1 MSYFW
6 IVDDEQAICWSIKKA
21 LEKKGHRV
29 MTFSNA
35 EDALEAL
42 TDQPNVQAIMLDNRL
57 PGMSGFDAAVVVKKH
72 NPKLPIVMMTAFGDL
87 STAIQAMQIEVFE
100 YLTKPFDLSDA
111 VRSLENAVLSS
122 SNQSHTTTVAE
133 KIDSDIL
140 LGNSPSM
147 QMVYKRIALAARSD
161 VPVLISG
168 EPGTGKESVAATIH
182 KYSERA
188 RRPFLPFAPIALNPS
203 TIDAELFGCIKN
215 ENSETTLTRSG
226 IFELVG
232 DGTVFIDEVT
242 DLPISTQVQLLRIL
256 EHKQYLVAG
265 DYSPRECRTRII
277 ASTTRNLKSAVA
289 EGELHP
295 DLLVRLQAFSIELEP
310 LNKRREDIAP
320 LARAILARNASTR
333 ATSFSQEALV
343 ELEHR
348 PWPGNIRELRNAVE
362 FALTVARG
370 NTIQVS
376 DLPDESPNFS
386 SGLSNSAIPGIDHL
400 IREWVQQRLPKA
412 SSKNDCDPTN
422 SSEDFIGTIHDDFLS
437 LVEPAL
443 IRAALEQCDG
453 NRAKVAEQLGLHRS
467 TLRQKMRRYHID

>member
-42 TDQPNVQAIMLDNRL
+42 VDQPSVQAIMLDNRL
-57 PGMSGFDAAVVVKKH
+57 PGISGFDAAVEIKKRS
-72 NPKLPIVMMTAFGDL
+72 PKLPIVMMTAFGDL
-87 STAIQAMQIEVFE
+87 ATAIQAMQIEVFE

-111 VRSLENAVLSS
+111 VRSLENAVLSTGGS
-122 SNQSHTTTVAE
+122 SQTTAVAE

-188 RRPFLPFAPIALNPS
+188 RRPFLPVSPLALNLS
-203 TIDAELFGCIKN
+203 SIDAELFGHIQN
-215 ENSETTLTRSG
+215 ERSETTLTRSG

-232 DGTVFIDEVT
+232 DGTVFFDEVT

-256 EHKQYLVAG
+256 EHKQYIVTG

-277 ASTTRNLKSAVA
+277 AATTRNLKAAVA
-289 EGELHP
+289 DGDLHP

-310 LNKRREDIAP
+310 LHKRREDIAP
-320 LARAILARNASTR
+320 LARAILARHSSAR
-333 ATSFSQEALV
+333 AGSFSQEALI

-348 PWPGNIRELRNAVE
+348 AWPGNIRELRNAVE
-362 FALTVARG
+362 YALTVARG
-370 NTIQVS
+370 STIQLS
-376 DLPDESPNFS
+376 DLPKVAAHTIQPSVS
-386 SGLSNSAIPGIDHL
+386 SGIPGVDQL

-412 SSKNDCDPTN
+412 SSK
-422 SSEDFIGTIHDDFLS
+422 SEAEQSHAPHEFIGTIHDDFLS

-443 IRAALEQCDG
+443 IRAAMEQCDG

-467 TLRQKMRRYHID
+467 TLRQKMRRYHIE